1 MKWESMLLEVLI
13 GLAGGLVVGGG
24 LSTLFIALGIAPR
37 LVSLSGKKKHMFLVK
52 LSILAGAFLSSLVYV
67 MDLRFSIGK
76 FALPV
81 IALFMGIFV
90 GMLASALA
98 EVLDVLYIVAS
109 YAGIIKFI
117 YILVFAIIIGKIAG
131 SLIYWLL
138 PGFY

>member
-1 MKWESMLLEVLI
+1 MLLEVLI

-24 LSTLFIALGIAPR
+24 LSMLFIALGIAPR
-37 LVSLSGKKKHMFLVK
+37 LVILSGKKKCMLVAK
-52 LSILAGAFLSSLVYV
+52 LSILAGAFSSSLVYV

-81 IALFMGIFV
+81 MAVFMGIFV

-98 EVLDVLYIVAS
+98 EVLDVLYITAS

-117 YILVFAIIIGKIAG
+117 YILVFSIIIGKIAG
-131 SLIYWLL
+131 SLFYWLA